1 MPKPWENA
9 EGYHDPTAYH
19 GTKNI
24 IRDEDEQQKRV
35 NTLIFVL
42 KYITRLAGFELLN
55 RIEIK
60 DRKTGRESWIV
71 TGGIGFVVEN
81 VGLKHPDQI

>member
-24 IRDEDEQQKRV
+24 IRDEDEQPKRLTSISSV
-35 NTLIFVL
+35 RVGTGMEQIFFLYLFRTKTLDFQ
-42 KYITRLAGFELLN
+42 GFFSCFQGTEQM
-55 RIEIK
+55 E
-60 DRKTGRESWIV
+60 
-71 TGGIGFVVEN
+71 
-81 VGLKHPDQI
+81 QM